1 VHAQLAYRASFKKG
15 AQEETMA
22 ALKKTMRPAASSGA
36 APRGLSTRIELATA
50 ESAPVESGAHQLRLH
65 LEAAL
70 AGARHAPTADEGE
83 TERWSRPVRAAILTG
98 AVVIPWSLIALTA
111 HAIVTRRLFP
121 WVY

>member
-1 VHAQLAYRASFKKG
+1 
-15 AQEETMA
+15 MA
-22 ALKKTMRPAASSGA
+22 ALKKTMRPAASSSA
-36 APRGLSTRIELATA
+36 APRASSTRIELATA
-50 ESAPVESGAHQLRLH
+50 ESAPVESGAHHLRLH

-70 AGARHAPTADEGE
+70 AASRPAHAIDEGE

-98 AVVIPWSLIALTA
+98 AVVVPWSLIALTV